1 MANELEQLMERI
13 SELPNE
19 DLLRKVNVDFI
30 Q

>member
-1 MANELEQLMERI
+1 MASELEQLMERI

-19 DLLRKVNVDFI
+19 DLLRMVNVDFI